1 MLSSTVDKH
10 WVPVPVWKWWSRRV
24 PMCCLQ
30 VITNINN
37 THILNRKCWT
47 RIGFRQNI
55 FFASES
61 LHQLLDLE
69 SANQSLQTEQRW
81 KKYKF
86 SSSSTPFFRCFKT
99 LGAGCKPLPLKT
111 RKCLHFPKLLCL
123 GIFWQK
129 SDLIGVLV
137 DIDWE
142 IGSRSIVPIFCSHCS
157 RRLLTIYWFV
167 FCYIA
172 SLGKVGMKTW
182 WYKWLNE
189 INQLYYRFKIY
200 LCNLLKTIHLY
211 LKCHFEV

>member
-1 MLSSTVDKH
+1 MLSFSSAVDKH

-30 VITNINN
+30 VITNNNN
-37 THILNRKCWT
+37 THILNRKYWKSLN
-47 RIGFRQNI
+47 IYFLHWI
-55 FFASES
+55 FFLHREFAPTAGSGISEPKPT
-61 LHQLLDLE
+61 DR
-69 SANQSLQTEQRW
+69 AKV

-86 SSSSTPFFRCFKT
+86 SSFSNLFFRCFKT

-142 IGSRSIVPIFCSHCS
+142 IGSRSIVPIFCSHYS
-157 RRLLTIYWFV
+157 RRLLTILICLLLYSIPGQSGDEDV
-167 FCYIA
+167 M
-172 SLGKVGMKTW
+172 VQMV
-182 WYKWLNE
+182 KWD
-189 INQLYYRFKIY
+189 QSA
-200 LCNLLKTIHLY
+200 LLP
-211 LKCHFEV
+211 V